1 MQNLYTTA
9 EPLGTIPL
17 AEVSGLA
24 LGRDDRG
31 APALLAIGD
40 RAASVAVADLADGVG
55 DLVWRTLDLR
65 EAEGSRIPHRDPQLE
80 ALAADGAR
88 GVLIVQEWPNRAEF
102 VDAATRRV
110 RARIALEVDETAP
123 QQLRRSWRDAS
134 CSHAEGVVLLR
145 DGHLLVVK
153 EKDPV
158 ALLEFGPAGAVPQG
172 FGPDRWLGLGEQW
185 QIGEGDIALTAL
197 AAWEPTASV
206 ADSCPDL
213 SDAAIAPN
221 GDLVLVSDQGCAI
234 LVIHPAPPTP
244 EPWAGRFDT
253 VASWRIEGLEGKPEG
268 IVVLPEGDIL
278 IACDR
283 KKVKGNLYLVG
294 REIWQ

>member
-1 MQNLYTTA
+1 MQNAYTTA

-31 APALLAIGD
+31 VPVLL
-40 RAASVAVADLADGVG
+40 
-55 DLVWRTLDLR
+55 
-65 EAEGSRIPHRDPQLE
+65 
-80 ALAADGAR
+80 
-88 GVLIVQEWPNRAEF
+88 
-102 VDAATRRV
+102 
-110 RARIALEVDETAP
+110 ALEVAETAP
-123 QQLRRSWRDAS
+123 ARLARSWRDPS

-158 ALLEFGPAGAVPQG
+158 ALVEFGPPGVAPKG
-172 FGPDRWLGLGEQW
+172 FGPDRWLGAEEQW
-185 QIGEGDIALTAL
+185 QVVEGDVALTAL

-206 ADSCPDL
+206 ADLCPDL

-221 GDLVLVSDQGCAI
+221 GDLVLVSDQACAI
-234 LVIHPAPPTP
+234 LVIHPAAPAD
-244 EPWAGRFDT
+244 EPWAGRFDAA
-253 VASWRIEGLEGKPEG
+253 ASWRIEGLGGKPEG
-268 IVVLPEGDIL
+268 IVVLPEGDLL

-283 KKVKGNLYLVG
+283 RKVKENLFLVG
-294 REIWQ
+294 RGIWR